1 LIENKFDTAVVGI
14 KGERAFHPADLE
26 DWLPGILLVAS
37 ATTAAA
43 ATTISTAAASVPAA
57 VAATA
62 TVSAATAATAAAFNF
77 RTGFVYVQGASANLA
92 AVEGCDGFVSLFR
105 VGHFYKSETT

>member
-62 TVSAATAATAAAFNF
+62 TVSAATAAAFNF